1 MNFTFS
7 EEQSDLRDAVRSFL
21 EDRGIAYARRM
32 WDDERGF
39 EDDVWRQIV
48 DLGWTGLLV
57 PEANGGLGLGMVDLA
72 VVLEEMGR
80 FVFPGPYLSSVVLAT
95 LAARHL
101 GLDDRLE
108 SLATGTTR
116 GTIALE
122 ELGHGDPVER
132 VRTRAARRGGQWRL
146 TGLKPVV
153 VDGSTADWCLVA
165 ARTEY
170 GLGTFVIEA
179 PQAERVPTWDE
190 TRKVGRLELDDRPA
204 EPVGPEG
211 DQTHI
216 WRRVADDGAVAL
228 CAETLGAMEQAHEIA
243 VEYAKSRVQFG
254 RPIAKF
260 QVIRHKAVDMLH
272 RIELTR
278 VGTHFAAWASDVD
291 DPARAEAAA
300 MAKGY
305 TGEAGN
311 SVCADSIQIHGG
323 VGFTWDCDAH
333 LFYRRCKQNDLML
346 GYQGWQ
352 RERLT
357 HLVLAS
363 A

>member
-7 EEQSDLRDAVRSFL
+7 EQQDDLRAAVRSFL
-21 EDRGIAYARRM
+21 DDRGVAYARRM

-39 EDDVWRQIV
+39 DDATWAQLV

-57 PEANGGLGLGMVDLA
+57 PEEDSGLGLGMVDLV

-80 FVFPGPYLSSVVLAT
+80 VVFPGPFLGSSVLAT

-101 GLDDRLE
+101 GLHDRLA

-122 ELGHGDPVER
+122 ELGHGDPVQR
-132 VRTRAARRGGQWRL
+132 VRTRAVRRSGQWKL

-153 VDGSTADWCLVA
+153 IDGGTADWCLVA
-165 ARTEY
+165 ARTEH
-170 GLGTFVIEA
+170 GLGSFVVEA

-190 TRKVGRLELDDRPA
+190 TRKVARLELHDRPA

-211 DQTHI
+211 DQTAA

-228 CAETLGAMEQAHEIA
+228 CAEMLGAMEQAHEVA
-243 VEYAKSRVQFG
+243 VEYAKHRVQFG
-254 RPIAKF
+254 RPIARF
-260 QVIRHKAVDMLH
+260 QAIRHKAVDMLH
-272 RIELTR
+272 RIELAR
-278 VGTHFAAWASDVD
+278 VGTHYAAWASDVD
-291 DPARAEAAA
+291 DPMRAEATA

-305 TGEAGN
+305 AGEASGF
-311 SVCADSIQIHGG
+311 VCAESIQIHGG

-346 GYQGWQ
+346 GSHGWQ

-357 HLVLAS
+357 DLVLVPA
-363 A
+363 